1 MPELIKSG
9 GNIVSVSSAAAETP
23 WPQTTPYNVAK
34 AALNALIQSLAIA
47 NAKHGVRVNGVL
59 PACIHTPHLDRVS
72 FPCPESF
79 AQIQKVKKANCLPT
93 SFKVVS
99 CVQDVLLEF
108 RRKSGL
114 FIHRLAR

>member
-1 MPELIKSG
+1 LPHLIKSG

-59 PACIHTPHLDRVS
+59 PACIHTAHLDKVS
-72 FPCPESF
+72 LSCPESF
-79 AQIQKVKKANCLPT
+79 AKLQEGNRATYPQTDMMLCEGKNAVY
-93 SFKVVS
+93 
-99 CVQDVLLEF
+99 
-108 RRKSGL
+108 
-114 FIHRLAR
+114 